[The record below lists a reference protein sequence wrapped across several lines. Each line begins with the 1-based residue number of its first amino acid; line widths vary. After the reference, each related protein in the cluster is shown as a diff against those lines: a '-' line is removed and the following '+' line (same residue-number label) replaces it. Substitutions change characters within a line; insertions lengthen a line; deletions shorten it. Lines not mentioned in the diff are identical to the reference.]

1 MKPLA
6 LALAG
11 LLALSACGGG
21 SETPSTETS
30 SSPEASAPAAQESG
44 APGMSPKNGGTPLAE
59 PTESGKP
66 APTPK
71 PNQVKALVGTW
82 QGSTPVKEYFVFS
95 AAGAGKLVAQNKELW
110 TGTVIPA
117 GKNVFRLSWQGTD
130 PGAAYWQ
137 IQLNAKGDELTFAAN
152 GQVYKKVKKPVTSE
166 PSQKPTT

>member
-6 LALAG
+6 LVLAG
-11 LLALSACGGG
+11 MLALSACGGG
-21 SETPSTETS
+21 EGEDASPETS
-30 SSPEASAPAAQESG
+30 SSTEASSPAAQDSG
-44 APGMSPKNGGTPLAE
+44 APGLSPKSGTPLAE

-71 PNQVKALVGTW
+71 PVQVKSLIGTW
-82 QGSTPVKEYFVFS
+82 QSSTPVKEYFVF
-95 AAGAGKLVAQNKELW
+95 AADGSGKLIASGQDLW

-137 IQLNAKGDELTFAAN
+137 VQLNAEGKELTFAAN
-152 GQVYKKVKKPVTSE
+152 GQVYKKVKKPAAADTTK
-166 PSQKPTT
+166 KPTT